1 MSNKIALIT
10 DLHFGAR
17 NASSIIMDHQRKFY
31 KEVFFPYLNNNK
43 IDTVIC
49 LGDTFD
55 QRKYTNNIAIDNC
68 KDFFFDQLQIRG
80 IKTYMLVGN
89 HDIPFKHT
97 LFPNTPRL
105 ILAEYDNINLIEFP
119 ITIDIN
125 GIDIAMIP
133 WICNDNYDAA
143 YEVIKGSPADILM
156 GHLEVQGFKMYRGV
170 ESKEGLSPA
179 LFDRYHKTFSGHY
192 HHRSSKGNITYLGT
206 PYEMT
211 WQDYGDPKGFHIFD
225 LSTRELEFIENPNTL
240 FVKLEYNDLNQE
252 PIDLNSI
259 QIENTYVKLIVVNKT
274 DFYKYDL
281 FLNKLYNKGA
291 HEIKIIE
298 DIGDFA
304 NAEISEEVKLEDT
317 QSVLNHYID
326 SIDTDVDI
334 SKIKSYIQSLYT
346 EALNT
351 NDSL

>member
-1 MSNKIALIT
+1 MNNKVALIT
-10 DLHFGAR
+10 DQHFGAR
-17 NASSIIMDHQRKFY
+17 EGSTIIIEHQRKFY
-31 KEVFFPYLNNNK
+31 NEVFFPYLSQND
-43 IDTVIC
+43 IDTVII

-55 QRKYTNNIAIDNC
+55 KRKYTNNYVIDQC
-68 KDFFFDQLQIRG
+68 KDFFFNQLIDRD
-80 IKTYMLVGN
+80 ISVYMIIGN
-89 HDIPFKHT
+89 HDVYFKNT
-97 LFPNTPRL
+97 LSPNTPGL
-105 ILAEYDNINLIEFP
+105 LLAEYDNITHIECP
-119 ITIDIN
+119 KTISIKD
-125 GIDIAMIP
+125 IDIAMIP
-133 WICNDNYDAA
+133 WICNDNYESAHN
-143 YEVIKGSPADILM
+143 EIKNSPADICM
-156 GHLEVQGFKMYRGV
+156 GHFEISSFSMYRGV
-170 ESKEGLSPA
+170 ESQDGLSPA
-179 LFDRYHKTFSGHY
+179 LFDKYHKTFSGHY
-192 HHRSSKGNITYLGT
+192 HHRSTKGNITYLGT
-206 PYEMT
+206 PYEIT
-211 WQDYGDPKGFHIFD
+211 WQDYADPKGFHIFD
-225 LSTRELEFIENPNTL
+225 LGTRELEFIENPNKL